1 MKKRL
6 LKRPEPNLDESMI
19 GYLLRLSDAN
29 CYESLNPIL
38 SLLDEN
44 DFEVKAH
51 KIRALCMG
59 KLNIERLSHLT
70 NTPQNTLNN
79 LIFQSITL
87 NKSQY
92 FRVGHAS
99 ISDELMNFRN
109 PAICV
114 QCLTERGGPTCLN
127 N

>member
-1 MKKRL
+1 
-6 LKRPEPNLDESMI
+6 
-19 GYLLRLSDAN
+19 
-29 CYESLNPIL
+29 
-38 SLLDEN
+38 
-44 DFEVKAH
+44 
-51 KIRALCMG
+51 MG

-114 QCLTERGGPTCLN
+114 QCLTESSYHRKYGQLHLIQCALN
-127 N
+127 TYLYYRIHARHVIQYLVGQEQTY

>member
-38 SLLDEN
+38 SLLDDN

-79 LIFQSITL
+79 RKRPL
-87 NKSQY
+87 NTPY
-92 FRVGHAS
+92 EF
-99 ISDELMNFRN
+99 IL
-109 PAICV
+109 
-114 QCLTERGGPTCLN
+114 
-127 N
+127 